1 MKGATRVNLGEVS
14 ILTDDVPRLA
24 AFYKALLGVD
34 NGSDDPVHQTLIAR
48 ETMLT
53 IFDDGQTKPQG
64 QRHCL
69 AFTVEDV
76 YAEHERVKALGADV
90 IDPPTARPWGA
101 VNMSFRD
108 PDGNAVYL
116 RCFPISAENGVR
128 PAAMTDLDWLAAHD
142 HHIARPVL
150 EDSIRQGRVLLME
163 RDGGRV
169 GWLRWNLFWDNTPFM
184 NLLYLLDGYRGQ
196 GLGRALVGR
205 WEADMAARGF
215 GRVMT
220 STQSDEAAQHFY
232 RRLGYRDAGSLLLPG
247 EPAELLFLKETP

>member
-1 MKGATRVNLGEVS
+1 MHLGEIS

-34 NGSDDPVHQTLIAR
+34 NGSDDPVHQTVIAR

-53 IFDDGQTKPQG
+53 VYNDGQPRSAG

-76 YAEHERVKALGADV
+76 YAEHERLSALGADI

-108 PDGNAVYL
+108 PDGNTVYL
-116 RCFPISAENGVR
+116 RSFPKHVENGIR
-128 PAAMTDLDWLAAHD
+128 LADLTDLDWLSSHD
-142 HHIARPVL
+142 HHIARETL
-150 EDSIRQGRVLLME
+150 MESIRLGRVLLVE
-163 RDGGRV
+163 RNGGRV

-184 NLLYLLDGYRGQ
+184 NLLYLLDGHRGQ
-196 GLGRALVGR
+196 GHGRALVAR
-205 WEADMAARGF
+205 WEADMASQGHKLL
-215 GRVMT
+215 MT
-220 STQSDEAAQHFY
+220 STQANEDAQHFY
-232 RRLGYRDAGSLLLPG
+232 RKLGYRDAGALLLPG
-247 EPAELLFLKETP
+247 EPAELLFIKEIS

>member
-1 MKGATRVNLGEVS
+1 MYLGEIS

-34 NGSDDPVHQTLIAR
+34 NGSEDPVHQTIIAR

-53 IFDDGQTKPQG
+53 VYNDGQPKPAG

-76 YAEHERVKALGADV
+76 CAEHERLLGMGVDI
-90 IDPPTARPWGA
+90 IDPPTTRPWGA

-116 RCFPISAENGVR
+116 RSFPRTSQNGIR
-128 PAAMTDLDWLAAHD
+128 PADQTDLDWLSAHD
-142 HHIARPVL
+142 RHIARETL
-150 EDSIRQGRVLLME
+150 TESIRLGRVLIME

-184 NLLYLLDGYRGQ
+184 NLLYLLDGHSGQ
-196 GLGRALVGR
+196 GFGKALVVR
-205 WEADMAARGF
+205 WEADMASLGYRS
-215 GRVMT
+215 VMT
-220 STQSDEAAQHFY
+220 STQSDETAQHFY
-232 RRLGYRDAGSLLLPG
+232 RRLGYRDAGTLLLPG
-247 EPAELLFLKETP
+247 EPAELLFIKEIA

>member
-1 MKGATRVNLGEVS
+1 MHLGEVS

-34 NGSDDPVHQTLIAR
+34 NGSDDPVHQTVVAR

-53 IFDDGQTKPQG
+53 VYNDGQPKPAG

-76 YAEHERVKALGADV
+76 YAEHARLLEMGAEI

-101 VNMSFRD
+101 MNMSFRD

-116 RCFPISAENGVR
+116 RSFPKPVENGVR
-128 PAAMTDLDWLAAHD
+128 PADLTDLDWLCAHD
-142 HHIARPVL
+142 HHIARETL
-150 EDSIRQGRVLLME
+150 TESIRQNRVLIME
-163 RDGGRV
+163 RDGERV

-184 NLLYLLDGYRGQ
+184 NLLYLLDGHRGQ
-196 GLGRALVGR
+196 GLGRDLTAR
-205 WEADMAARGF
+205 WEADMVALGYE
-215 GRVMT
+215 RVMT

-232 RRLGYRDAGSLLLPG
+232 RRLGYRDAGALLLPG
-247 EPAELLFLKETP
+247 EPTELLFIKELS

>member
-1 MKGATRVNLGEVS
+1 MHLGEVF

-34 NGSDDPVHQTLIAR
+34 NGSDDPVHQTVVAR

-53 IFDDGQTKPQG
+53 VYNDGQPKPAG

-76 YAEHERVKALGADV
+76 YAEYERIKNLGAD
-90 IDPPTARPWGA
+90 IIAPPTARPWGA

-116 RCFPISAENGVR
+116 RSFPKHVENGIR
-128 PAAMTDLDWLAAHD
+128 PAALTDLDWLCAHD
-142 HHIARPVL
+142 HHIARETL
-150 EDSIRQGRVLLME
+150 TESICLGRVLIME
-163 RDGGRV
+163 RDGERV

-184 NLLYLLDGYRGQ
+184 NLLYLLDDYRGK
-196 GLGRALVGR
+196 GFGKALVTR
-205 WEADMAARGF
+205 WEADMVALGY
-215 GRVMT
+215 GSVMT

-232 RRLGYRDAGSLLLPG
+232 RKLGYRDAGALLLPG
-247 EPAELLFLKETP
+247 EPTELLFIKELS

>member
-1 MKGATRVNLGEVS
+1 MYLGEVS

-34 NGSDDPVHQTLIAR
+34 NGSDDPVHQTIIAR

-53 IFDDGQTKPQG
+53 VYNDGQPKGKG
-64 QRHCL
+64 QRLCL

-76 YAEHERVKALGADV
+76 YAEYARVKVLGAEV
-90 IDPPTARPWGA
+90 IEPPTARPWGA

-116 RCFPISAENGVR
+116 RSFPKRAENGTR
-128 PAAMTDLDWLAAHD
+128 PALLTDLDWLMAHD
-142 HHIARPVL
+142 RHIARDVL
-150 EDSIRQGRVLLME
+150 TESIRQNRVLIME
-163 RDGGRV
+163 QGGGRV

-184 NLLYLLDGYRGQ
+184 NLLYLLDGHRGQ
-196 GLGRALVGR
+196 GCGRALVAH
-205 WEADMAARGF
+205 WEADMASLGYT
-215 GRVMT
+215 RVMT

-232 RRLGYRDAGSLLLPG
+232 RKLGYRDAGALLLPG
-247 EPAELLFLKETP
+247 EPAELLFLKELS